1 MTNELLDLLRQNARL
16 TNAQLADML
25 GSTEEEIAA
34 EIHLLEVKGII
45 RGYSAIIDDE
55 LAKSNEVEAIIE
67 LRVTPKRDCG
77 FDEIARTIMMYDEV
91 ESVSLMSGSYDL
103 SICVKGSTLK
113 EVALFVSQRLSAL
126 EGVVSTATS
135 FVLKRY
141 KEKGI
146 FIAEEEQDER
156 GLICP

>member
-1 MTNELLDLLRQNARL
+1 MNDLLHLLKQNARL
-16 TNAQLADML
+16 TNAQLANML
-25 GSTEEEIAA
+25 GRTEEEVAK
-34 EIHLLEVKGII
+34 EIQQLEKQGVIC
-45 RGYSAIIDDE
+45 GYSAIINEE
-55 LAKSNEVEAIIE
+55 LASINEVEAIIE

-77 FDEIARTIMMYDEV
+77 FDELAKTIMLYEEV
-91 ESVSLMSGSYDL
+91 ESVCLMSGAYDL
-103 SICVKGSTLK
+103 SICVKGATLK
-113 EVALFVSQRLSAL
+113 EVALFVSQRLAAM

-146 FIAEEEQDER
+146 CIADEEKDER

>member
-1 MTNELLDLLRQNARL
+1 MMNELLDLLKQNARL
-16 TNAQLADML
+16 TNAQLAQML
-25 GSTEEEIAA
+25 GTTEEAVAEEIAR
-34 EIHLLEVKGII
+34 LEKQGVIK
-45 RGYSAIIDDE
+45 GYSAIINDE

-77 FDEIARTIMMYDEV
+77 FDEIAKTIMMYEEV
-91 ESVSLMSGSYDL
+91 ESLSLMSGSYDL
-103 SICVKGSTLK
+103 SICVKGRTLK
-113 EVALFVSQRLSAL
+113 EVAMFVSQRLSAL

-146 FIAEEEQDER
+146 FIEEEEQDER

>member
-1 MTNELLDLLRQNARL
+1 MNELLELLRQNARL

-25 GSTEEEIAA
+25 GTNEEAVAA
-34 EIHLLEVKGII
+34 EIRLMEAKGII
-45 RGYSAIIDDE
+45 RGYSAIINDE

-77 FDEIARTIMMYDEV
+77 FDEIARTIMMYEEV

-103 SICVKGSTLK
+103 SIVVKGSNLK
-113 EVALFVSQRLSAL
+113 DVALFVSQRLSTL

-146 FIAEEEQDER
+146 FIEEEEKDER

>member
-1 MTNELLDLLRQNARL
+1 MMNELLDLLKQNARL

-25 GSTEEEIAA
+25 GTTEDVIAA
-34 EIHLLEVKGII
+34 EIARLEKQGVIK
-45 RGYSAIIDDE
+45 GYSAIINDE

-91 ESVSLMSGSYDL
+91 ESISLMSGSYDL

-113 EVALFVSQRLSAL
+113 EVALFVSQRLSTL

-146 FIAEEEQDER
+146 FIEEEEKDER

>member
-1 MTNELLDLLRQNARL
+1 MNELLHLLKQNARL

-25 GSTEEEIAA
+25 GTTEAAVMMEIQHMEAQ
-34 EIHLLEVKGII
+34 GII
-45 RGYSAIIDDE
+45 RGYSAIINEE
-55 LAKSNEVEAIIE
+55 LARTNEVEAIIE

-77 FDEIARTIMMYDEV
+77 FDEIAKTIMMYDEV
-91 ESVSLMSGSYDL
+91 ESLSLMSGSYDL

-146 FIAEEEQDER
+146 LIDEEEKDER
-156 GLICP
+156 SLVCP

>member
-1 MTNELLDLLRQNARL
+1 MNELLELLKQNARL

-25 GSTEEEIAA
+25 GTTEAAVAA
-34 EIHLLEVKGII
+34 EIHRLEEKGII
-45 RGYSAIIDDE
+45 RGYSVIINEE
-55 LAKSNEVEAIIE
+55 LARSNEVEAIIE

-103 SICVKGSTLK
+103 SISVKGSTLK

-126 EGVVSTATS
+126 EDVISTATS

-146 FIAEEEQDER
+146 FIEEEEKDER
-156 GLICP
+156 GFIFP